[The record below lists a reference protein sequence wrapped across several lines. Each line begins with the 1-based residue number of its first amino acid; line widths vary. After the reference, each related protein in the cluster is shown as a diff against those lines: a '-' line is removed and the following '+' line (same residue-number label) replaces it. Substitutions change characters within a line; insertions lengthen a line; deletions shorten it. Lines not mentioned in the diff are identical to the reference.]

1 MALARW
7 QATIVDGAGNVQPG
21 ASIEVRSE
29 VGGAPLVTLYS
40 DRAGTTL
47 LGNPVGADADGFA
60 AFHVAGGAYR
70 ITATKGGFSREWRY
84 VPIGLAGESDGATSG
99 VAFSFDA
106 GVTDAD
112 PGTGE
117 LRFNNATPGLATQI
131 FISDVNADGVNVSAW
146 PPTWDDAGTASD
158 RGILILQGAGGTP
171 LLVARVTGTIV
182 DGGVYSKVPIT
193 VISAA
198 GTFAAGARLGAMFA
212 SSGIS
217 GLPLP
222 LSTSGDRWGTMTT
235 TASDGITEIGFGID
249 FHGSDADSADFNYR
263 IDTFSSPNGLSI
275 TKAGGAP
282 AVIAQAGKQSIW
294 VPAAA
299 FVVLGASPTLNTIQ
313 PGGILGATY
322 KTLDFDPTIEEVA
335 YFSVQMPKSWN
346 VGTFTFQAIWSHAAA
361 ATNFGVTMHLYAMAS
376 GDNDSLLL
384 GAIGPGFVQDTGGTA
399 NTQYTTPESAA
410 FSAGGTPVAGDVLTF
425 RIGRASADAFDTL
438 AVDMRLHGLT
448 IFYTTNAPSDA

>member
-47 LGNPVGADADGFA
+47 LGNPVTADADGFA
-60 AFHVAGGAYR
+60 AFHVSGGAYR
-70 ITATKGGFSREWRY
+70 IIATKGGFSREWRY

-99 VAFSFDA
+99 VAFSFDT

-117 LRFNNATPGLATQI
+117 FRFNNATPGLATQL
-131 FISDVNADGVNVSAW
+131 FISDINADGVNVAAW
-146 PPTWDDAGTASD
+146 PPTWDDGGNASD

-193 VISAA
+193 VISTA
-198 GTFAAGARLGAMFA
+198 GTFTAGARLGAMFA

-222 LSTSGDRWGTMTT
+222 LSTAGDRWGTMTT
-235 TASDGITEIGFGID
+235 TGGDGGTEIGQFLD
-249 FHGSDADSADFNYR
+249 FHNSDADATDYSFR
-263 IDTFSSPNGLSI
+263 IDSFSSAKGLSI
-275 TKAGGAP
+275 TKAGGAA
-282 AVIAQAGKQSIW
+282 AVIAQAGKQTIW

-299 FVVLGASPTLNTIQ
+299 MWKNNAAAGPSATQFVA
-313 PGGILGATY
+313 GATNINMLSY
-322 KTLDFDPTIEEVA
+322 DPNTLEDAFCAVA
-335 YFSVQMPKSWN
+335 MPKSWDGGQISVKFYWMHSTTTVN
-346 VGTFTFQAIWSHAAA
+346 FTVIWQLFAEAYSDSDDVTGLSYGGTSA
-361 ATNFGVTMHLYAMAS
+361 G
-376 GDNDSLLL
+376 
-384 GAIGPGFVQDTGGTA
+384 DTGGVA
-399 NTQYTTPESAA
+399 NKMYISDESAP
-410 FSAGGTPVAGDVLTF
+410 FIIGNSPSPEDIVHFVVRRDGGNT
-425 RIGRASADAFDTL
+425 FDTL
-438 AVDMRLHGLT
+438 AVDSHLWGIK